1 MDKTQPHPLFKL
13 ATELGPLLVFF
24 AANARF
30 HLFVA
35 TGAFMVAIVAA
46 MAASYAVTR
55 HVPLMAIVTGV
66 VVLVFG
72 TLTLVLHDETF
83 IKVKPTIIYGLF
95 ALVLGGGL
103 LFGRSFIA
111 ILFDQVFNLTP
122 QGWRILTLRWALFFL
137 AMAILNE
144 IIWRTQ
150 STDFWVG
157 FKAFGVIPLT
167 MVFAIFQMPLVKRH
181 HLDPVSLQASDA
193 AEGDGLSPGACNRGK
208 AGSASAALQA
218 RSRSRASFLRSGRPP
233 RLAFPKIL
241 GQLLFVLSNRSFF
254 PQEGNQ

>member
-24 AANARF
+24 AVNARF

-46 MAASYAVTR
+46 MIASYVVTK
-55 HVPLMAIVTGV
+55 HVPIMALVTGAI
-66 VVLVFG
+66 VLVFG

-95 ALVLGGGL
+95 AAVLGGGL

-111 ILFDQVFNLTP
+111 VMFDQMFNLTP
-122 QGWRILTLRWALFFL
+122 HGWRLLTARWAMFFF

-144 IIWRTQ
+144 VIWRTQ
-150 STDFWVG
+150 STDFWVN
-157 FKAFGVIPLT
+157 FKVFGVTTLTMLFAIAQLPLT
-167 MVFAIFQMPLVKRH
+167 KRY
-181 HLDPVSLQASDA
+181 HLPPASLQSSE
-193 AEGDGLSPGACNRGK
+193 AEAGD
-208 AGSASAALQA
+208 
-218 RSRSRASFLRSGRPP
+218 
-233 RLAFPKIL
+233 
-241 GQLLFVLSNRSFF
+241 V
-254 PQEGNQ
+254 GNP